1 MLLKNRGDFM
11 NSRRFSFLLIFF
23 MYITAL
29 FAGVLPFL
37 YFDSIKDIY
46 RFLIADVVAT
56 LVIYLFSVILKN
68 ASLYDPYWSVIP
80 PVLLIGAAI
89 YYQSFGFSTY
99 LLIGA
104 LSIWAIRLTYNWAS
118 LWQGFH
124 DMDWRYQAMKEKAPK
139 LYLLTNL
146 FGIQLF
152 PTAIVFAQLALGIFY
167 IQENPKAT
175 LLTWIGS
182 IIIFLAAFIQFIADE
197 QMKKFKKR
205 TMGEKKCIEE
215 GLWKYSR
222 HPNYFG
228 EVMVWWGVYL
238 IYLSMVKTLD
248 FMIISPIM
256 MTSLFLFISIPWMER
271 KIIKSRPEYQD
282 YQKRVSMLIP
292 FFRKDKENEASL
304 KNA

>member
-1 MLLKNRGDFM
+1 MKKRG
-11 NSRRFSFLLIFF
+11 FSFFIIGLIYIVSISVGVIAFLIFED
-23 MYITAL
+23 
-29 FAGVLPFL
+29 LP
-37 YFDSIKDIY
+37 DIA
-46 RFLIADVVAT
+46 RFFVADVFAT
-56 LVIYLFSVILKN
+56 VVIYICSLILKN

-80 PVLLIGAAI
+80 PLLLVGAAV
-89 YYQSFGFSTY
+89 YYQTSS
-99 LLIGA
+99 LSVILVILS

-118 LWQGFH
+118 LWQGF
-124 DMDWRYQAMKEKAPK
+124 DEIDWRYEEMKQKAPK

-152 PTAIVFAQLALGIFY
+152 PTSIVFVQLILAILFIEKHPT
-167 IQENPKAT
+167 IN
-175 LLTWIGS
+175 LLTLIGS
-182 IIIFLAAFIQFIADE
+182 LIIVIAALIQFFADE
-197 QMKKFKKR
+197 QMKRFKKR
-205 TMGEKKCIEE
+205 TKGEKKCIEE

-228 EVMVWWGVYL
+228 EIMVWWGIYL
-238 IYLSMVKTLD
+238 IYLSMAKRLD

-271 KIIKSRPEYQD
+271 KIIKTRPEYAD

-292 FFRKDKENEASL
+292 FFRKEDEQEASL